1 MSMNYEKIEIVFVSF
16 PTNYNR
22 IIKQEFSGFVPTAGA
37 ILRTKISDY
46 TLVNNK
52 L

>member
-1 MSMNYEKIEIVFVSF
+1 MSINYEKIEIAFVSF

-37 ILRTKISDY
+37 ILK
-46 TLVNNK
+46 LVITH
-52 L
+52 